1 MSEKMSEVYEAYDM
15 EVINSG
21 RGRGFTLLRT
31 DKGTRRLCP
40 CNIGEAR
47 LAREREFKDNL
58 YDTGFTRIDR
68 CVADRDGELITCDR
82 YGNPYILMEYFEGR
96 ECNPNHIEELEA
108 AAENLAEFHKAGR
121 LLWEKEAEGSGRT
134 FDGEPG
140 GLSRKVKELKRV
152 RQFISGR
159 KVKSDFEL
167 MYIKHFN
174 YYFQQALEAAH
185 MMEEAWETDV
195 GTKGKGYKSDKEGK
209 IIEVEHGEDPIGGQ
223 VETELG
229 QDQAE
234 KSVGAEP
241 EQNTGVGYCHGSYSY
256 HNVIITE
263 DGIATVNFDSFH
275 VGFQLVDLYQFTR
288 KVIEKTGYRL
298 ETARRIIEAYGQV
311 QPLTAKDHEYI
322 YILLN
327 FPEKFWKVSNHYIN
341 SRKSWISPVNIE
353 KIRKIIE
360 HEQEKQK
367 FLNDFSCYFGVH
379 KITK

>member
-58 YDTGFTRIDR
+58 YDAGFTRIDR

-108 AAENLAEFHKAGR
+108 AAKNLAEFHKAGR
-121 LLWEKEAEGSGRT
+121 LLWEKETEGSGRT

-159 KVKSDFEL
+159 KVKNDFEL

-174 YYFQQALEAAH
+174 YYFEQALDASH
-185 MMEEAWETDV
+185 MMQEAWEHEANV
-195 GTKGKGYKSDKEGK
+195 ESLVYNPYEQEK
-209 IIEVEHGEDPIGGQ
+209 IFETETGEDRIKEQSGTGN
-223 VETELG
+223 
-229 QDQAE
+229 E
-234 KSVGAEP
+234 KNNGI
-241 EQNTGVGYCHGSYSY
+241 GYCHGSYSY

-263 DGIATVNFDSFH
+263 EGIATVNFDSFH

-298 ETARRIIEAYGQV
+298 ETARRIIEAYGQA

-322 YILLN
+322 YILLK

-360 HEQEKQK
+360 HEQETQK

>member
-58 YDTGFTRIDR
+58 YDAGFTRIDR

-108 AAENLAEFHKAGR
+108 AAKNLAEFHKAGR
-121 LLWEKEAEGSGRT
+121 LLWEKETEGSGRT

-159 KVKSDFEL
+159 KVKNDFEL

-174 YYFQQALEAAH
+174 YYFQQALEATH
-185 MMEEAWETDV
+185 MMEEAWESDA
-195 GTKGKGYKSDKEGK
+195 GIKGKEYKSEKQE
-209 IIEVEHGEDPIGGQ
+209 II
-223 VETELG
+223 
-229 QDQAE
+229 
-234 KSVGAEP
+234 K
-241 EQNTGVGYCHGSYSY
+241 GVGYCHGSYSY

-263 DGIATVNFDSFH
+263 EGIATVNFDSFH

-298 ETARRIIEAYGQV
+298 ETARRIIEAYGQA

-322 YILLN
+322 YILLK

>member
-58 YDTGFTRIDR
+58 YDAGFTRIDR

-121 LLWEKEAEGSGRT
+121 LLWEKEAQGSGRT

-174 YYFQQALEAAH
+174 YYFQQALEAAY
-185 MMEEAWETDV
+185 MMEEARKEDV
-195 GTKGKGYKSDKEGK
+195 GTKGKEYKSGEQGK
-209 IIEVEHGEDPIGGQ
+209 IEG
-223 VETELG
+223 
-229 QDQAE
+229 
-234 KSVGAEP
+234 VGP

-263 DGIATVNFDSFH
+263 EGIATVNFDSFH

-322 YILLN
+322 YILLK

>member
-140 GLSRKVKELKRV
+140 GLSKKVKELKRV

-185 MMEEAWETDV
+185 MMEEAWEADV
-195 GTKGKGYKSDKEGK
+195 GTKGKEYKPEEPGK
-209 IIEVEHGEDPIGGQ
+209 INEM
-223 VETELG
+223 
-229 QDQAE
+229 
-234 KSVGAEP
+234 

-322 YILLN
+322 YILLK

>member
-58 YDTGFTRIDR
+58 YDAGFTRIDR

-108 AAENLAEFHKAGR
+108 AAKNLAEFHKAGR
-121 LLWEKEAEGSGRT
+121 LLWEKETEGSGRT

-159 KVKSDFEL
+159 KVKNDFEL

-174 YYFQQALEAAH
+174 YYFQQALEATH
-185 MMEEAWETDV
+185 MMEEAWEADA
-195 GTKGKGYKSDKEGK
+195 GTKGKEYKSEKQEK
-209 IIEVEHGEDPIGGQ
+209 IIE
-223 VETELG
+223 
-229 QDQAE
+229 
-234 KSVGAEP
+234 
-241 EQNTGVGYCHGSYSY
+241 GVGYCHGSYSY

-263 DGIATVNFDSFH
+263 EGIATVNFDSFH
-275 VGFQLVDLYQFTR
+275 VGFQLVYLYQFTR

-298 ETARRIIEAYGQV
+298 ETARRIIEAYGQA

-322 YILLN
+322 YILLK